1 MATWTKNP
9 FTKPIGRQRGVVGL
23 DIEADSIAATE
34 VQVNGAVTVSRYD
47 VAALPSGAMR
57 DGEVQDPVVLGDAI
71 KDMFTSQKLP
81 RDVRIGIANQ
91 RVAVRTLRL
100 PLIEDPSELDTAVR
114 FAAQEHIPMPLDRAI
129 LDWQV
134 IPPAPGRGGEGVEV
148 VAVAARRD
156 MLSVLMEAVRRA
168 GLRLVGI
175 DHASFALIR
184 ALKDP
189 STVAAPPT
197 DEAAQEG
204 VQVPAG
210 TLYCHLGDITNLAV
224 ARESYCVFSRVLG
237 FGVEG
242 IAQSLA
248 AKSTLSLEHARQW
261 LLHVGLEDPIDQI
274 TGDPEIVTV
283 TRDSL
288 VSGTATLIDELRR
301 SLEYY
306 AAFEDAV
313 RVDDVV
319 VAGPGTA
326 IPGLVAQLERELPVP
341 LKAVV
346 PEALRTVP
354 ARAARRLT
362 LSYGLGLSE

>member
-57 DGEVQDPVVLGDAI
+57 DGEVQDPAVLGDAI
-71 KDMFTSQKLP
+71 KEMFTSQKLP

-100 PLIEDPSELDTAVR
+100 PLIEDASELDTAVR

-175 DHASFALIR
+175 DH
-184 ALKDP
+184 
-189 STVAAPPT
+189 
-197 DEAAQEG
+197 
-204 VQVPAG
+204 
-210 TLYCHLGDITNLAV
+210 
-224 ARESYCVFSRVLG
+224 
-237 FGVEG
+237 
-242 IAQSLA
+242 
-248 AKSTLSLEHARQW
+248 
-261 LLHVGLEDPIDQI
+261 
-274 TGDPEIVTV
+274 
-283 TRDSL
+283 
-288 VSGTATLIDELRR
+288 
-301 SLEYY
+301 
-306 AAFEDAV
+306 
-313 RVDDVV
+313 
-319 VAGPGTA
+319 
-326 IPGLVAQLERELPVP
+326 
-341 LKAVV
+341 
-346 PEALRTVP
+346 
-354 ARAARRLT
+354 
-362 LSYGLGLSE
+362 